1 MLFSTS
7 WQYNHASKMAL
18 ASGTRLGTYTV
29 TALIG
34 AGGMGEVEA
43 VCGREAT
50 LRRAGSPQPK
60 SRVQRGISLNA

>member
-1 MLFSTS
+1 
-7 WQYNHASKMAL
+7 MAL
-18 ASGTRLGTYTV
+18 ASGTHLGTYTV

-43 VCGREAT
+43 VCGREVT
-50 LRRAGSPQPK
+50 LRGAGSPQPK

>member
-1 MLFSTS
+1 
-7 WQYNHASKMAL
+7 MAL
-18 ASGTRLGTYTV
+18 ASGTHLGTYTV

-34 AGGMGEVEA
+34 AGDMGEVEA

-50 LRRAGSPQPK
+50 LRGAGSPQPK